1 MKPWW
6 MTMLLEQRTSKFD
19 AISGATASFVIPISD
34 TLITDV
40 VARQLPASVRELEIR
55 GLSGN
60 QLSVGVRL
68 RNPAWF
74 PRINAKLHI
83 ERQPLL
89 PDEPVL
95 VVRLVSHGALAAF
108 AGPAARF
115 LSALPSWLQM
125 DGDLLRLDIASL
137 WRELDADDALFYLR
151 RAEVT
156 TREGSIVLA
165 IDAMIP

>member
-6 MTMLLEQRTSKFD
+6 MTLLLEQRAAKFD
-19 AISGATASFVIPISD
+19 AISGATASLLVPISD

-40 VARQLPASVRELEIR
+40 VRRQLSAVREFEIR
-55 GLSGN
+55 AESGN
-60 QLSVGVRL
+60 QLSVSVRL

-74 PRINAKLHI
+74 PRINAKFRI
-83 ERQPLL
+83 ERQPDL
-89 PDEPVL
+89 PDVPVL
-95 VVRLVSHGALAAF
+95 VIRLLSKGLAAL

-115 LSALPSWLQM
+115 LRALPSWLQLE
-125 DGDLLRLDIASL
+125 GDLLRVDLA
-137 WRELDADDALFYLR
+137 ELLRQYDAVDALSYIR

-165 IDAMIP
+165 IDAVVP

>member
-6 MTMLLEQRTSKFD
+6 MTLLLEQRAAKFD
-19 AISGATASFVIPISD
+19 AISGATASLLVPISD

-40 VARQLPASVRELEIR
+40 VRRQLSASVREFEIR
-55 GLSGN
+55 AESGN
-60 QLSVGVRL
+60 QLTVSVRL
-68 RNPAWF
+68 HNPAWF

-83 ERQPLL
+83 ERQPDL
-89 PDEPVL
+89 PDVPVL
-95 VVRLVSHGALAAF
+95 VIRLLSKGLAAL

-115 LSALPSWLQM
+115 LRALPSWLQLE
-125 DGDLLRLDIASL
+125 GDLLRVDLA
-137 WRELDADDALFYLR
+137 ELLRQYDAVDALSYIR

-165 IDAMIP
+165 IDALAP